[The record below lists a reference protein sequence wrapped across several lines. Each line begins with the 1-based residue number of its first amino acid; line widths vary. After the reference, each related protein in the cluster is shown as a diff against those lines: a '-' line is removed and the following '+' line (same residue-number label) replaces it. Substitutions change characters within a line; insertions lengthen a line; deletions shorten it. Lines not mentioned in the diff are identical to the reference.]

1 MKTLFSLFGY
11 DLPFWQMLML
21 ALALRCR
28 VRVRVLLRL
37 GNR

>member
-1 MKTLFSLFGY
+1 MKTLFNLFGY

-28 VRVRVLLRL
+28 IRVRVLWRL
-37 GNR
+37 GNP